1 MKGQLTLVLEMKMKL
16 EFIQVNPDGRSR
28 ILNHFYPRTSL
39 VGGYFSDGQDLAR
52 NNLTVRNGSYR
63 EVYIRNLRLGREIF

>member
-28 ILNHFYPRTSL
+28 ILDHFYTPIPVVL
-39 VGGYFSDGQDLAR
+39 G
-52 NNLTVRNGSYR
+52 
-63 EVYIRNLRLGREIF
+63 IILRVMDSPKII